1 MLEQGRS
8 CAVRER
14 LRSTRHRRLRR
25 GWALLA
31 LVMTLALPLSAL
43 AEAAISTPAPR
54 FPVAGQEET
63 PAPSPDTG
71 AAPTAQPTAEP
82 GKYEEFRE
90 KTFWEKF
97 VDFLPNLANWLV
109 YGAIAGVTLIGVFKC
124 LVPLYATTHA
134 MRRAIR
140 SLEEHAGVSERQPIW
155 QESGFMGKRLR
166 GSWLRF
172 LQNAEQLDHRGLPC
186 NVEDYINDDTVTHGP
201 GNAQLA
207 ELIPT
212 LLTSLGILGTFMG
225 MVQGLSGLDISNSA
239 NMMEGIRQLLEG
251 MGYAFGTSVAGV
263 SCSLVFN
270 MLNRIAQGA
279 SYRAVDEFTESFTQ
293 LAMQRPL
300 DNDVQLICQNQDRN
314 KLLGEVTENVSGRM
328 ASSIELAVGRALS
341 PVAVSMDRF
350 LMNAT
355 QSQIDAVARISDTFV
370 QRMNAA
376 LNESYLQLG
385 RTLAEVNRQEEI
397 SLQRL
402 SMTLDAAQNIT
413 EDVGRLHGVSGEV
426 ISGFERYI
434 AELSAARTRDERFEQ
449 NAVSLLG
456 SMQAAAQ
463 DQSTLIATLRREQ
476 NALREAM
483 TQFGRSTSETLT
495 AIRAAGEQD
504 SGAMQRAGEA
514 VSASCNA
521 FAQQVEAVSRSLT
534 GFDESIRALSK
545 LMADRAASL
554 PADGTS
560 GETAEKLGAIQSALS
575 GIQATLEKA
584 SAGDGED

>member
-1 MLEQGRS
+1 MI
-8 CAVRER
+8 
-14 LRSTRHRRLRR
+14 
-25 GWALLA
+25 ALIFLM
-31 LVMTLALPLSAL
+31 VLPLFAL
-43 AEAAISTPAPR
+43 AEATISTPSTTR
-54 FPVAGQEET
+54 FPVAGET
-63 PAPSPDTG
+63 AMPAPETLAETVTPTPSPATDAG
-71 AAPTAQPTAEP
+71 RPAEF
-82 GKYEEFRE
+82 KE
-90 KTFWEKF
+90 KSFWENI
-97 VDFLPNLANWLV
+97 VDALPSIANWLV
-109 YGAIAGVTLIGVFKC
+109 YAAIAGVTLIGVFKC

-134 MRRAIR
+134 MKRAIR

-155 QESGFMGKRLR
+155 QESSFMGKRLR

-225 MVQGLSGLDISNSA
+225 MVQGLSGLDISNST

-263 SCSLVFN
+263 SCSLIFN

-402 SMTLDAAQNIT
+402 SMTLDAAQSIT
-413 EDVGRLHGVSGEV
+413 EDVGRLHGVSEEV

-434 AELSAARTRDERFEQ
+434 AELASARSRDERFEQ

-463 DQSTLIATLRREQ
+463 DQTNLIAALRREQ
-476 NALREAM
+476 GSLREAV
-483 TQFGRSTSETLT
+483 TQFGRDAAESME
-495 AIRAAGEQD
+495 AIRAAGAQD
-504 SGAMQRAGEA
+504 NEELRAIGGDMRHAGEA
-514 VSASCNA
+514 ISESCSA

-534 GFDESIRALSK
+534 GFEESIQALSK
-545 LMADRAASL
+545 LMADQAASL

-560 GETAEKLGAIQSALS
+560 GETAEKLSAIQTALA
-575 GIQATLEKA
+575 GIQQSLEKA